1 MNDNEKKKK
10 ATRGNPRSAFLRQES
25 AAISD
30 ITTFESSHTA
40 APLRPKTSED
50 QRPILLDPVETN
62 SGARK
67 PLVLSSIAIETDEDS
82 GRVANKDAG
91 DLARHLH
98 YTREEDRIQR
108 TYRRDKGERP
118 KSLRRKPHRVLTKDR
133 IEKAQ
138 IRDRKRIEKASTRT
152 RSKDDDRFRAHTR
165 QKSRNKKPTDIWD
178 LLQDEAN
185 YDAAFSGL
193 PPPPSIM
200 STCTRQSSDFEDS
213 RETTKS
219 SERDDHIRQ
228 VTKADKALLDW
239 LLRQEIQPP
248 PLEFI

>member
-10 ATRGNPRSAFLRQES
+10 ATRGTPRSAFLRQES

-50 QRPILLDPVETN
+50 QRPTVLDPVETN

-82 GRVANKDAG
+82 RRVANKDAG

-98 YTREEDRIQR
+98 YTREEDRVQR
-108 TYRRDKGERP
+108 TYRRVKGARP
-118 KSLRRKPHRVLTKDR
+118 KSLRRKPRRVLTKDR

-138 IRDRKRIEKASTRT
+138 IRDRKRIEKAATRA
-152 RSKDDDRFRAHTR
+152 RSKDDRV
-165 QKSRNKKPTDIWD
+165 RNKKPTDIWD

-185 YDAAFSGL
+185 YNASFTGL

-200 STCTRQSSDFEDS
+200 STRQSSDFEDS

-219 SERDDHIRQ
+219 SERHEHIRQ
-228 VTKADKALLDW
+228 VTKADKALLDR
-239 LLRQEIQPP
+239 LLSQESQPP
-248 PLEFI
+248 PLEYI